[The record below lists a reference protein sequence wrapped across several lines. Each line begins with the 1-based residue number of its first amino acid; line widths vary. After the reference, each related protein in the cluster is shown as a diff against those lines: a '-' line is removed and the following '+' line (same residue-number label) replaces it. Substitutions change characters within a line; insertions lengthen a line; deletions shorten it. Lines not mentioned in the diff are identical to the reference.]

1 MLTGETF
8 SKKYSSI
15 TNQPTAVN
23 ITMKLSVL
31 LFSFAT
37 AWHSVYGQDQ
47 STFLRGSDVDA
58 AMAKE
63 SGPTSSLCATILTVE
78 GLSLNRTGE
87 DSYIVCQTLNGKQY
101 RVTGVPN
108 HVFEG
113 NKKDIIDGIVE
124 LDTPKG
130 VHLDES
136 TATLN
141 FPDKA
146 ELRLKLKNNSGTGA
160 NKGLFYR
167 SRRSLAVTGTRSV
180 LVVRVVASNL
190 SPPKSEATL
199 SDTVFGNGA
208 DGAVDSMTLKSLYN
222 TCSHGQLNFAPASD
236 RDGRSI
242 RIRNGATTVNVA
254 TSGTDSDVVT
264 NAAIAELNAQFSI
277 TNPMQLAQHII
288 FFLPFSMGGAN
299 ADLFGAYSR
308 FGSDEWVHEAG
319 VLAHEIGHNL
329 GMLHSKGPG
338 GEYGDHTCIM
348 GVAPGETGPQYCFN
362 AVKSWNLGWYK
373 TRHHVY
379 NVADG
384 MWNGRL
390 IGQVDYMNG
399 NDSTSKVVL
408 KLNTTGS
415 TVDWYV
421 MFNRIKTG
429 TADMGSNKVV
439 IVKREDEFDSS
450 FYVAELST
458 GESATL
464 PYENDYLE
472 LKVNHVNLS
481 VNPAYADITIK
492 TTGACVTNCG
502 AALDTW
508 TDISGRAIADLMVRT
523 NNLTDA
529 PNKSERLGSQLESTS
544 NVGEN
549 YGIRMKGWLLP
560 PVTGNYEFW
569 IASDDNGEFW
579 LSADDNPANK
589 IRICSCDWASSRQW
603 DKYPEQKSTPLLLVA
618 GKPYYFEALMKEEY
632 SNDNLAIA
640 WQYHGKTREV
650 IPAEFSRT
658 VNPLVLGATIDTWT
672 GISGITIAS
681 LMAGTNNLANTPN
694 KSERL
699 GLVSKLDY
707 AAELIDNFGVR
718 IKGWLVPPISGSYQF
733 WIASDDNGEFWLSSN
748 DDPANKVRRCSC
760 DWVSPGWWDRT
771 PAQKSSPIS
780 LVAGQAYFYEALM
793 KEGTGYANLAVAWE
807 YPGVTREVIPAK
819 YSRRMKPSPDIM
831 LTTRKPTSMPTTP
844 RPTTMTSS
852 KPTTR
857 KPGGSAK
864 PTTRKPTSK
873 PTQTPTNEPT
883 TEAPTTEAPTTEAPT
898 TESPTTDSPTTDSP
912 TITPTT
918 AKPTTRKP
926 STTSQP
932 TTRKPSTRKPT
943 TRKPTNKPV
952 L

>member
-1 MLTGETF
+1 M
-8 SKKYSSI
+8 
-15 TNQPTAVN
+15 
-23 ITMKLSVL
+23 
-31 LFSFAT
+31 
-37 AWHSVYGQDQ
+37 
-47 STFLRGSDVDA
+47 

-63 SGPTSSLCATILTVE
+63 SGPTPSLCATILTVE

-87 DSYIVCQTLNGKQY
+87 DSYIACQTLDGKQY
-101 RVTGVPN
+101 RVAGVPN

-113 NKKDIIDGIVE
+113 NKKDIVDGIVE
-124 LDTPKG
+124 LDVPKG
-130 VHLDES
+130 AYLDES

-141 FPDKA
+141 LPNKA
-146 ELRLKLKNNSGTGA
+146 ELRFKLKNNSGTGA
-160 NKGLFYR
+160 NKGLFDR

-190 SPPKSEATL
+190 SPVKSEATL

-254 TSGTDSDVVT
+254 TSGTDANVVT

-299 ADLFGAYSR
+299 ADIFGAYSR
-308 FGSDEWVHEAG
+308 FGTDEWVHAAG

-329 GMLHSKGPG
+329 GMEHSKGPG
-338 GEYGDHTCIM
+338 EDIIAREYGDHTCIM
-348 GVAPGETGPQYCFN
+348 GVAPTETGPQYCFN
-362 AVKSWNLGWYK
+362 GVKSWNLGWYNP
-373 TRHHVY
+373 RNYVY

-421 MFNRIKTG
+421 MFNRIKSG

-439 IVKREDEFDSS
+439 IVKRESEFDSS
-450 FYVAELST
+450 FYFAELST

-502 AALDTW
+502 ATLDTW
-508 TDISGRAIADLMVRT
+508 TDISGNAIADLMART
-523 NNLTDA
+523 NNLADA
-529 PNKSERLGSQLESTS
+529 PNKSERLGSLLESPS

-560 PVTGNYEFW
+560 PVTCNYEFW

-589 IRICSCDWASSRQW
+589 IRRCSCDWASSRQW

-618 GKPYYFEALMKEEY
+618 GKPYYFEALMKEGY

-640 WQYHGKTREV
+640 WQYSGKTREV

-658 VNPLVLGATIDTWT
+658 INPLVLGATIDMWT

-681 LMAGTNNLANTPN
+681 LMAGTNNLANMPN

-699 GLVSKLDY
+699 SLVKKLDY
-707 AAELIDNFGVR
+707 AAELIDDFGVR

-748 DDPANKVRRCSC
+748 DDPANNVRRCSC
-760 DWVSPGWWDRT
+760 DWASPDWWDRT

-780 LVAGQAYFYEALM
+780 LVAGQAYYYEALM
-793 KEGTGYANLAVAWE
+793 KEGTGYAHLAVAWE

-819 YSRRMKPSPDIM
+819 YSRRMKPSPDITA
-831 LTTRKPTSMPTTP
+831 TTRKPTSKPTTP
-844 RPTTMTSS
+844 MPTTMTSS

-857 KPGGSAK
+857 KP
-864 PTTRKPTSK
+864 T
-873 PTQTPTNEPT
+873 
-883 TEAPTTEAPTTEAPT
+883 
-898 TESPTTDSPTTDSP
+898 
-912 TITPTT
+912 
-918 AKPTTRKP
+918 
-926 STTSQP
+926 TTSQL

-943 TRKPTNKPV
+943 TRKPTTRKPT
-952 L
+952 